1 MKLARYLDGVGQHWG
16 SVDTEQGTIQRI
28 AGDFS
33 GWAPILTRHGA
44 DVIVFD
50 GKPVPLES
58 VRLLAPLSPT
68 SKVLGT
74 GVNYT
79 SHLVRPPGTDQ
90 HGEARELPPEIA
102 MPKALPTFIKPMNAI
117 IGPDDPIRVPGIS
130 KQFSHELELVVVMGG
145 SRVNDVENGIQDV
158 LGYTVGIDSSAYD
171 VGRMPS
177 LPERP
182 LVDLSAMK
190 GLTRSSP
197 MGPWITTRDEVGGDE
212 QPRLEMTL
220 RVNGEER
227 QRDNTGDML
236 WNVNRC
242 VAWMNQRYSLT
253 TGDVF
258 FTGSTGG
265 VGEMTPGDKVE
276 CEIEGI
282 GVLRNTVGPVEF

>member
-1 MKLARYLDGVGQHWG
+1 MKLAKYLDGSQTYWG
-16 SVDTEQGTIQRI
+16 SVDVERGTVQRI

-33 GWAPILTRHGA
+33 GWVPILTRHGA
-44 DVIVFD
+44 DVLVFD
-50 GKPVPLES
+50 GAPVALES

-79 SHLVRPPGTDQ
+79 SHLVTPPGTDQ
-90 HGEARELPPEIA
+90 HGAPRKLPPEIA
-102 MPKALPTFIKPMNAI
+102 MPVALPTFIKPMNAI

-130 KQFSHELELVVVMGG
+130 QQFSHELELVVVMG
-145 SRVNDVENGIQDV
+145 SARVGDVENGIQDV

-171 VGRMPS
+171 VGRLPS
-177 LPERP
+177 LPTRP

-197 MGPWITTRDEVGGDE
+197 MGPWITTRDELGGDE
-212 QPRLEMTL
+212 QPRVEMML

-236 WNVNRC
+236 WNINRC
-242 VAWMNQRYSLT
+242 VAWMNARYSLT

-265 VGEMTPGDKVE
+265 VGEMHPGDKVE

-282 GVLRNTVGPVEF
+282 GVLRNVVGPVEF